1 MKKTVKFDPVVIDVD
16 DEIKIN
22 STSSIDIPRDEAL
35 WCHKSNDLI
44 QKWKNEIDKSIKTH
58 DIKAKKNKMMFNCFS
73 IPTIVLPIT
82 ASILQPHIPNPLI
95 VSIMMLCAGL
105 FSSLVAFLDFSSKK
119 SKHEIASN
127 SYCEISVNIEEI
139 LSTSKRFR
147 TPVDITVR
155 TILLKIN
162 AVRSKS
168 PPI

>member
-1 MKKTVKFDPVVIDVD
+1 MKKVKFDPVLINIDD
-16 DEIKIN
+16 DVKIN
-22 STSSIDIPRDEAL
+22 STSSIDIQRDEAL
-35 WCHKSNDLI
+35 WDQKSNDLI
-44 QKWKNEIDKSIKTH
+44 KKWKNEIDKSIKIH
-58 DIKAKKNKMMFNCFS
+58 DIKAKKNKLMFNCFS

-82 ASILQPHIPNPLI
+82 SSILQPHIPNQLI
-95 VSIMMLCAGL
+95 ISILMLCAGL

-119 SKHEIASN
+119 SRHEIASN